1 MERTPITFGQLISKA
16 SQETPVYKVGNY
28 LATVNTYKLVA
39 PTPIEKDGNTEL
51 YETYKLELALQVGT
65 TAQDQPIL
73 KPLTVNLVATENFIG
88 IYNAMLEIIDAE
100 TTDELTLE
108 EILNKLAHQ
117 NFWISLQRGQRIYWR
132 PDARLENISKR
143 IIK

>member
-16 SQETPVYKVGNY
+16 TQETPVYKVGNY
-28 LATVNTYKLVA
+28 LATVSTYKLA
-39 PTPIEKDGNTEL
+39 EPTPIEKDGNTEL
-51 YETYKLELALQVGT
+51 YETYRLELALQVGT
-65 TAQDQPIL
+65 TTQNQPIL
-73 KPLTVNLVATENFIG
+73 KPLAVNLVATENFIG
-88 IYNAMLEIIDAE
+88 IYNAMLEILDAE

-108 EILNKLAHQ
+108 EVLKQLTQ
-117 NFWISLQRGQRIYWR
+117 RNFWISLQRGQRVYWR